1 MQSVK
6 TAHLLIKG
14 RVQGVGFR
22 HFVYKTARN
31 LGLYGWVRNLYDGK
45 VEVLLHGDEKI
56 VKQAI
61 DYCKI
66 GPSAARVDK
75 VNIEWDYPE
84 ETDKN
89 FTIRY

>member
-6 TAHLLIKG
+6 TAHLVIKG

-31 LGLYGWVRNLYDGK
+31 LGLNGWVRNLYDGK
-45 VEVLLHGDEKI
+45 VEVLLKGNEKI

-61 DYCKI
+61 DHCKI
-66 GPSAARVDK
+66 GPSAARVDN
-75 VNIEWDYPE
+75 VYIEWDYPE